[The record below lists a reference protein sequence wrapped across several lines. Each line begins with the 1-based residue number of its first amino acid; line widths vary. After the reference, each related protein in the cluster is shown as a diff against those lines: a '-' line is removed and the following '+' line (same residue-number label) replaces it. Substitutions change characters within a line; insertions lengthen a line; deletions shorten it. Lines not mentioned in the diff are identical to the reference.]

1 MYVWFIFRSD
11 ETRGDITPDVPAK
24 RTEVSNTEP
33 PLPVRDADLYLPLN
47 KPEPSLLNKKPEPS
61 LPNRKL
67 EPSLTT
73 KKQDSPKSLPYVIDH
88 RLPAE
93 EIEHVKG

>member
-1 MYVWFIFRSD
+1 M
-11 ETRGDITPDVPAK
+11 
-24 RTEVSNTEP
+24 
-33 PLPVRDADLYLPLN
+33 YLPLN
-47 KPEPSLLNKKPEPS
+47 KPEPSLLNKKPEPPLLNKKPEPS

-67 EPSLTT
+67 EPSSTT